1 MKRLM
6 IFTLVFFLTGFIL
19 AEKVATLSGLTRPF
33 YIMADDNQLYIT
45 DGPTINIYSLKD
57 YKLVKRFGKAG
68 EGPQEFKLDPRRAA
82 GSVNIFIHPD
92 YILANSQAKVSYFT
106 KKGEFIK
113 ELRTEGSQGLR
124 FQPLGN
130 QFAGEGFDADKNFT
144 YNIRNTYDSKFQR
157 GKELYRRKTFM
168 QEGVGLNPFYMVSPI
183 MHVYQNKVFINDS
196 EELKIYVFDQ
206 KGDKINTITHKY
218 DYLVITDESRDK
230 MLNWYKTSR
239 SFKQFYHMW
248 KDRLKFPKY
257 FPAIR
262 WYHIV
267 DNKAYVLTYKKEAEK
282 SEFYILDIKGKFLKN
297 VMVPLA
303 EKDDRLWY
311 PYVIK
316 NGKLYQLIE
325 NSDEEEWELHVTVIK

>member
-1 MKRLM
+1 
-6 IFTLVFFLTGFIL
+6 
-19 AEKVATLSGLTRPF
+19 
-33 YIMADDNQLYIT
+33 
-45 DGPTINIYSLKD
+45 
-57 YKLVKRFGKAG
+57 VKRFGKAG
-68 EGPQEFKLDPRRAA
+68 EGPREFTLNPRRSE
-82 GSVNIFIHPD
+82 GSVTIFIHPD
-92 YILANSQAKVSYFT
+92 YILANSLAKVSYFT

-113 ELRTEGSQGLR
+113 ERRIEGSPGLR

-130 QFAGEGFDADKNFT
+130 QFAGEGFTADKNIT
-144 YNIRNTYDSKFQR
+144 YNIRNIYDSNFQQ
-157 GKELYRRKTFM
+157 GKELYRRTAFM
-168 QEGVGLNPFYMVSPI
+168 QGAGDLNPFYMVSPI
-183 MHVYQNKVFINDS
+183 MRVYQNKVFINDS
-196 EELKIYVFDQ
+196 EGLKIYVFDQ

-218 DYLVITDESRDK
+218 DNLVITDESRKK
-230 MLNWYKTSR
+230 MLNWYKTSLY
-239 SFKQFYHMW
+239 FKQLYTFW

-262 WYHIV
+262 WYHIM

-282 SEFYILDIKGKFLKN
+282 SEFYIFDIKGKFLKK

-325 NSDEEEWELHVTVIK
+325 DSDEEEWELHVTVIK